1 MEIKNIVSLQD
12 QVLKATFLSISH
24 IYKYLKVLK
33 HIILKSEKSHE
44 EEWVRKVLHTRCAT
58 DCGPQNVLQ
67 IWTCLQIRAFLHGSS
82 HILTFVP

>member
-24 IYKYLKVLK
+24 ISKYLKVLK

-44 EEWVRKVLHTRCAT
+44 EECVRKVLHGVR
-58 DCGPQNVLQ
+58 Q
-67 IWTCLQIRAFLHGSS
+67 IVALKTCFEYGHACKYGQIYMAQAIF
-82 HILTFVP
+82 